1 MLYGMTKASLKHA
14 LEDAGR
20 SIARTKMVN
29 VRVTG
34 EELARIEAAAS
45 VHGLAVATF
54 VRAVVFA
61 AIADLAGEKGG
72 KAKH

>member
-1 MLYGMTKASLKHA
+1 MTKANLMRA

-20 SIARTKMVN
+20 SSARSRMIN
-29 VRVTG
+29 VRVTS
-34 EELARIEAAAS
+34 EELAQVEAAAG
-45 VHGLAVATF
+45 VHGLAVAPF

-72 KAKH
+72 KCRA